1 MNLFKTLP
9 ALALVGVS
17 TIANAGLVVTQT
29 DDANALVNTLNNG
42 LATSGLSTTGASD
55 AFGTF
60 TGGLSAGLG
69 FDSGIILST
78 GNVTGAVGPNTANDS
93 GFDFN
98 GAGDSDLDAMVPGFS
113 TFDAAILKFSFT
125 STTGSMFF
133 NYIFASEEYPEF
145 VDQGFND
152 VFAFLVDGV
161 NVANV
166 PGSSS
171 IVGVDTVNPNVNSQF
186 YNNNHMEESSDP
198 FAPPTPVT
206 PSYDIAFDGFTD
218 VFTAEIS
225 GLNIGQT
232 YEIEMKI
239 ADVNDGIYDSAVFIE
254 SASFSDF
261 SPNEVPEPAPL
272 ALMLT
277 GLAGLLFARKRQH

>member
-1 MNLFKTLP
+1 MKLFKTLP
-9 ALALVGVS
+9 ILALAGAA
-17 TIANAGLVVTQT
+17 TFANAGLVVTQT
-29 DDANALVNTLNNG
+29 NDANALVNSLNNG
-42 LATSGLSTTGASD
+42 LATTGESTIGASD

-69 FDSGIILST
+69 FDAGIMLST
-78 GNVTGAVGPNTANDS
+78 GNVTAAVGPNTESATGS
-93 GFDFN
+93 DFT
-98 GAGDSDLDAMVPGFS
+98 GGGDSYLDSMVPNYS
-113 TFDAAILKFSFT
+113 TYDAAILKFSFT

-145 VDQGFND
+145 VGQGYND

-166 PGSSS
+166 PGTSTV
-171 IVGVDTVNPNVNSQF
+171 VGVDTVNANVNSTY
-186 YNNNHMEESSDP
+186 YNDNSPS
-198 FAPPTPVT
+198 A

-218 VFTAEIS
+218 VFTAGIS
-225 GLNIGQT
+225 GLTIGQT

-239 ADVNDGIYDSAVFIE
+239 ADVGDGILDSAVFIE
-254 SASFSDF
+254 SASFSDIN
-261 SPNEVPEPAPL
+261 PNEVPEPAPL

-277 GLAGLLFARKRQH
+277 GIAGLLFARRRKD